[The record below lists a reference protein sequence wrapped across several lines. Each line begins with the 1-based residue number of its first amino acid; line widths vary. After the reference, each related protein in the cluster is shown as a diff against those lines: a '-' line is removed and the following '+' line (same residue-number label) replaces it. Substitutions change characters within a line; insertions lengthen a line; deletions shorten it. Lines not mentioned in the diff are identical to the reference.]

1 MKPLVL
7 ETARLRL
14 DSPSTADRA
23 RIVEYCSDPVFE
35 RFLTLPWPYRE
46 RDADVFLNRLVPDGW
61 ESDREYTWALRER
74 LPATEGQGSV
84 SASEPITSGRASEHP
99 EPVASIEHPEPAAAS
114 EHPEPAAAIEHPE
127 PAVGPFLGVIGYRRT
142 TSDIGYWL
150 GAPHRG
156 HGFMP
161 EAMTAVV
168 RWIFDLGV
176 SEIAW
181 ECAAGNYASV
191 SVARTLGFRYL
202 GEKPANV
209 LYRDG
214 TFPRSWHGSLRADQ
228 LGVVQAGWPAE
239 TRGDVTRDDASL
251 GETARDD
258 AAVGSTAR
266 DDAAVGQ
273 TTLGNMSER

>member
-1 MKPLVL
+1 MKPVML

-74 LPATEGQGSV
+74 LSASESQGSV
-84 SASEPITSGRASEHP
+84 STSEPITSGHASEHP
-99 EPVASIEHPEPAAAS
+99 EPVASIEHPEPVA
-114 EHPEPAAAIEHPE
+114 
-127 PAVGPFLGVIGYRRT
+127 GPFLGVIGYRRT

-214 TFPRSWHGSLRADQ
+214 TYPRSWHGSLRADQ

-273 TTLGNMSER
+273 TTLGNMSGR

>member
-1 MKPLVL
+1 MKPVVL

-74 LPATEGQGSV
+74 VP
-84 SASEPITSGRASEHP
+84 ASENPESVPTSAPITVGRAS
-99 EPVASIEHPEPAAAS
+99 
-114 EHPEPAAAIEHPE
+114 EHPE

-142 TSDIGYWL
+142 TSDIGYWI

-156 HGFMP
+156 QGFMP

-209 LYRDG
+209 MYRDG
-214 TFPRSWHGSLRADQ
+214 THPRSWHGVLRADQ

-239 TRGDVTRDDASL
+239 TRA
-251 GETARDD
+251 ARQ
-258 AAVGSTAR
+258 GKS
-266 DDAAVGQ
+266 
-273 TTLGNMSER
+273 